1 MLGGLSIWTSS
12 FSKRK
17 MNYSWTATLFFLS
30 GIENGE
36 GQWNIN
42 ILIINNIFELM
53 IHFVSYLDMPRI
65 KDQFHFFISRQH
77 KITFTFYYL
86 KNRKKSHFE
95 YITLWPLSINLAQLA
110 YSLSH
115 VFLFW
120 LRSIASLSSFCVDE
134 PLPKVAWILRVSEQL
149 CFKVAFLIVNVFSW
163 LSSRSSDGPLW
174 GAKGNCVSEAAP
186 QNVLLPTITVKS
198 LHWGKVIRWLGRWTS
213 LKSNTQMI

>member
-1 MLGGLSIWTSS
+1 MVDCNS
-12 FSKRK
+12 
-17 MNYSWTATLFFLS
+17 FFLS

-95 YITLWPLSINLAQLA
+95 YITL
-110 YSLSH
+110 Y
-115 VFLFW
+115 
-120 LRSIASLSSFCVDE
+120 LSSSTRLLTITCVFV
-134 PLPKVAWILRVSEQL
+134 L
-149 CFKVAFLIVNVFSW
+149 VAFNCFSVFI
-163 LSSRSSDGPLW
+163 L
-174 GAKGNCVSEAAP
+174 C
-186 QNVLLPTITVKS
+186 
-198 LHWGKVIRWLGRWTS
+198 
-213 LKSNTQMI
+213 